1 MWIFDLIKVKGKDIM
16 FKGNGGVEG
25 LFYCKCIFEKKK
37 LYIKILKYIM
47 V

>member
-1 MWIFDLIKVKGKDIM
+1 MWTFDPIKAKGKDTM
-16 FKGNGGVEG
+16 LKGNGGAEG

-37 LYIKILKYIM
+37 LHIKILKYIM